1 MSNREPEIELALAQ
15 AAKYHAEVAEISAR
29 TARSAEQALLR
40 DSLRLKGL
48 ELAVTK
54 AEIELESQRRYAR
67 VAELELEHKER
78 DETLLRADWR
88 LKHIF
93 HFIGAVDAT
102 TTGAAMDRINQWDS
116 EDPTCDMT
124 IMFNSPGGGVLNG
137 MALFDYIRFMRNKGH
152 RVTCVALGYAAS
164 MAGILLQ
171 AASDGCRVMAR
182 GSWLLI
188 HEVAFSTSGKIGE
201 VEDMYK
207 FGERLKQQAADIFI
221 ERSGGKL
228 TRAVLAENWTRKD
241 WWLSPAEALALGIID
256 EVR

>member
-1 MSNREPEIELALAQ
+1 MIELREAQIAKLQAETAEIEAKGARAVIVAQQSDERMAL
-15 AAKYHAEVAEISAR
+15 R
-29 TARSAEQALLR
+29 R
-40 DSLRLKGL
+40 RLL
-48 ELAVTK
+48 ELA
-54 AEIELESQRRYAR
+54 AEK
-67 VAELELEHKER
+67 AELEVQEEHCSSRQIAIGLAKAER
-78 DETLLRADWR
+78 DEKLLLSEWR

-93 HFIGAVDAT
+93 HFVGAVEST
-102 TTGAAMDRINQWDS
+102 LVSSCMDRINQWDS

-137 MALFDYIRFMRNKGH
+137 MALFDYIRFMRGKGH
-152 RVTCVALGYAAS
+152 KVTCIALGHAAS

-171 AASDGCRVMAR
+171 AATDGCRVMAR

-207 FGERLKQQAADIFI
+207 FGERLKAQAADIFI
-221 ERSGGKL
+221 ERAGGKL
-228 TRAVLAENWTRKD
+228 TREVLAANWTRKD
-241 WWLSPAEALALGIID
+241 WWLSPDEALAFGIID